1 MKLSEGTRILSHN
14 VGLRPSRRGGARVEL
29 EEIELPLKN
38 PLVPFYGEETRVE
51 RKLKVIHAY
60 GLGSVIYSV
69 LYVVPSLKALF
80 LGQTCWISSFV
91 GSSRRSG

>member
-60 GLGSVIYSV
+60 GLGSVIYSILCV
-69 LYVVPSLKALF
+69 IPSLKALF
-80 LGQTCWISSFV
+80 LG
-91 GSSRRSG
+91 